1 MQAIDRTI
9 DKTGKLFTIPGGMH
23 PKSDVDRLH
32 IPRKDGGRGL
42 IAIEDCVESAVRGLE
57 EYVHGS
63 EGRLIQAARGVSVLW
78 LSSGRA
84 KLDLASEWRLEK
96 GDRKSDS

>member
-1 MQAIDRTI
+1 MEVR
-9 DKTGKLFTIPGGMH
+9 
-23 PKSDVDRLH
+23 
-32 IPRKDGGRGL
+32 
-42 IAIEDCVESAVRGLE
+42 ED
-57 EYVHGS
+57 
-63 EGRLIQAARGVSVLW
+63 IQAARGVSVLW